1 VPTAVPVVNPP
12 VKPEDVDKISLEGKK
27 ILVVYWHN
35 RPAADQTFLQ
45 GMLDEFNKSNKYGIK
60 AIAEIAGASYND
72 VYNKVNSAIQAGV
85 PPSMSVAYQNQAAFY
100 RGQKA
105 VIDLNPFIKST
116 KYGLSADDLK
126 DFYPTFLAS
135 DANPQ
140 FKGET
145 LGFPTQ
151 RSMEVM
157 YYNSDWLTKLGYT
170 EAPKDWKTFE
180 EAACKASKTT
190 GKSGFALV
198 HDASR
203 FASVLFGY
211 GGQILADDGQSYVFN
226 SQAGVD
232 TLTMIQRMIANKCAV
247 EIPVSERNGEQ
258 SRFAKGDVLFT
269 TGSSSGLP
277 FYQSAV
283 AAGGKFKWDIAML
296 PNSGKPAVNL
306 YGASVSVY
314 KTTPEQEL
322 ASWLVIKFLSEKAQ
336 TTRWAIQ
343 TGYFPVRQS
352 AQADVIAGF
361 KQDTKKWGPVADSYA
376 KMFDWIQYAKV
387 ESPVAGYDPVRLAI
401 DKDLLSKVITDP
413 KADIKAILDA
423 AVTAA
428 NKVLKDNAP
437 K

>member
-1 VPTAVPVVNPP
+1 
-12 VKPEDVDKISLEGKK
+12 
-27 ILVVYWHN
+27 
-35 RPAADQTFLQ
+35 
-45 GMLDEFNKSNKYGIK
+45 
-60 AIAEIAGASYND
+60 
-72 VYNKVNSAIQAGV
+72 
-85 PPSMSVAYQNQAAFY
+85 
-100 RGQKA
+100 
-105 VIDLNPFIKST
+105 
-116 KYGLSADDLK
+116 LSADDLK

-140 FKGET
+140 YKGET

-157 YYNSDWLTKLGYT
+157 YFNADWLAKLGYK

-180 EAACKASKTT
+180 EAACKASKTA
-190 GKSGFALV
+190 GKFGFALV

-232 TLTMIQRMIANKCAV
+232 ALTMIQRMVANKCAV

-283 AAGGKFKWDIAML
+283 LAGGKFKWDIAML
-296 PNSGKPAVNL
+296 PNNGKPAVNL

-361 KQDTKKWGPVADSYA
+361 KKDTAKWGPVADSYA
-376 KMFDWIQYAKV
+376 KMFDWIQYAKI

-401 DKDLLSKVITDP
+401 DKDLWSKVITDA

-423 AVTAA
+423 AVASA
-428 NKVLKDNAP
+428 NKVLKENAP